1 MKIIIE
7 SIPHKDQRY
16 DTCGDY
22 WIDPKDRTVH
32 IKVSELD
39 SLPEMLCIAIHEL
52 VEWALCD
59 VEGIDNDEITS
70 FDEAHDGADG
80 SEPGDDTSAPYYKQ
94 HQIATGVERI
104 VAAEMGVDWAAYEED
119 IRRLG
124 NEREAKEVPVKDMTW
139 TEIFKQS

>member
-22 WIDPKDRTVH
+22 WIDPKDNTVH
-32 IKVSELD
+32 IKVSKLD
-39 SLPEMLCIAIHEL
+39 SLPEMLCVAIHEL

-59 VEGIDNDEITS
+59 VEGIDNDEITE
-70 FDEAHDGADG
+70 FDENHDGADG
-80 SEPGDDTSAPYYKQ
+80 SELGDDVDAPYYKQ

-104 VAAEMGVDWAAYEED
+104 VAAEMGVDWAAYEEG

-124 NEREAKEVPVKDMTW
+124 NQREQPSAAAEEKTW
-139 TEIFKQS
+139 ADQT